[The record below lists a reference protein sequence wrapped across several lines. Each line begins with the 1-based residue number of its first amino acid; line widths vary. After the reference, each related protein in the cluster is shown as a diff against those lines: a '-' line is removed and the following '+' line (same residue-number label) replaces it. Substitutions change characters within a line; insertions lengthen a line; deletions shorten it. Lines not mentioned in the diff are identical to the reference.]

1 MTHRGEEEGS
11 GPWLRGAA
19 CAGDEEEDDMR
30 LSRSSAAAADSA
42 SFAKCYS
49 FSQREQNV
57 TVFHSGSK
65 MLQFFTAGGLCENIR
80 LDGPARRFPD

>member
-30 LSRSSAAAADSA
+30 LSRSSAAAADST

-49 FSQREQNV
+49 FSQREGCVRTYAWMVQRV
-57 TVFHSGSK
+57 GLLIEGLKSQLFLK
-65 MLQFFTAGGLCENIR
+65 PFFRVKTS
-80 LDGPARRFPD
+80 